1 MCKMT
6 AHCTSKE
13 QASKCLVS
21 WQLLY
26 SYKYGLEVLTAV
38 QLVPEGSKQR
48 KNEQEEEGNREPI
61 VRIATYMKLTRNQ
74 RGTVAPSQKIIIEL
88 QLHVHGIY
96 PRAGLSRSNVGGRF
110 VTDRQALNPHK
121 KKRKLK
127 KKKYCWLRRSSG
139 TTCGNAGHEP
149 GSAGPTAAATRYMSP
164 LLSCSVEGD
173 VVSQGLNQPT
183 LGTCYYPGIV
193 KKIVRVRY

>member
-1 MCKMT
+1 M
-6 AHCTSKE
+6 
-13 QASKCLVS
+13 
-21 WQLLY
+21 
-26 SYKYGLEVLTAV
+26 EVLTAV
-38 QLVPEGSKQR
+38 QLVPEESKQR
-48 KNEQEEEGNREPI
+48 KKTSEEGNREPI
-61 VRIATYMKLTRNQ
+61 VRIATYMKLTRNST
-74 RGTVAPSQKIIIEL
+74 RHKLMDVLLRLRKSSLNCNSTYMD
-88 QLHVHGIY
+88 GIY
-96 PRAGLSRSNVGGRF
+96 PRAVEIKCWGPF
-110 VTDRQALNPHK
+110 CHRQTNLEPTQ

-173 VVSQGLNQPT
+173 VVSHGLNQPT

-193 KKIVRVRY
+193 KKIVRVRYWGVVRRWTEQTDKTQSRHLNSE